1 MPNRL
6 DYLPSDM
13 LEIVYDFVGRKNL
26 TPIKMMETI
35 LTDKNYHN
43 DINQELNEQ
52 LNMKFLK
59 AEFEDGKL
67 HKWFDENAEEDV
79 MIRND
84 TIKKIIN
91 ARFELNLTPLWEKP
105 ICIECCYGSVYCLNF
120 GDRVIRF
127 SMCEAEFR
135 RYIQDDEG
143 IAKVL
148 NVISDYDYGLLE
160 QCSFNKDRNGHF
172 LSNVVDRVDDNEELL
187 QLIFN
192 ENDVYDLV
200 FKHHDILGEV
210 IGWEIN
216 EMERIDNGNH
226 QILIMDEIEL

>member
-6 DYLPSDM
+6 DSLPSDM

-59 AEFEDGKL
+59 AEFEDGKY
-67 HKWFDENAEEDV
+67 HKFVDEDTDDNVE
-79 MIRND
+79 IRNEL
-84 TIKKIIN
+84 IKKIIN
-91 ARFELNLTPLWEKP
+91 ARFELNITPLWKESLYVS
-105 ICIECCYGSVYCLNF
+105 CCRGGANCLHY
-120 GDRVIRF
+120 GDRLIRF
-127 SMCEAEFR
+127 SMCETEFR

-143 IAKVL
+143 LVKVL

-160 QCSFNKDRNGHF
+160 ECSFNKDCNGHF
-172 LSNVVDRVDDNEELL
+172 LSNVVDKVDDDEQLL

-216 EMERIDNGNH
+216 EMERIDIGNH